1 MDIVHIK
8 LQIYA
13 FFPNYPYLRDMKK
26 WILFIVLATAAF
38 SAYAQGSF
46 KVLVNGKGETVKE
59 AGTAAAFESLL
70 HELDFAKAVTNIDL
84 WNVPL
89 KTKFTFEDKWGP
101 SAFELGVYMAMF
113 LLPQDGSDVIY
124 QVGYDPATYS
134 NYSLE

>member
-59 AGTAAAFESLL
+59 AGTAALESAMKLCGTL
-70 HELDFAKAVTNIDL
+70 APDTVIVNFSQAITAK
-84 WNVPL
+84 
-89 KTKFTFEDKWGP
+89 KTVRSGFSGGTA
-101 SAFELGVYMAMF
+101 SSTQTA
-113 LLPQDGSDVIY
+113 
-124 QVGYDPATYS
+124 
-134 NYSLE
+134 